1 MGRLHL
7 LVRRHDAEVMGC
19 KSPAGRDERNRCN
32 LSLAVCVK
40 AVVSCEFSRVIFRAP
55 IDRVAL
61 FLFCRE
67 GVKMRKSF
75 EVKTLSITL
84 LAVILLVTP
93 LLAAEF
99 TEQLTLK
106 ADELI
111 LVNLIGEV
119 TVEQASGSV
128 FVVDVAVRGED
139 ASRDLIQIESDED
152 RKATVVVNFPTDK
165 ERKYVYP
172 KLGRNAK
179 TTITFH
185 GDDHKNNNWLA
196 KLFNSSHRKIKV
208 SGSGSGLEVWAD
220 VTVRVPAGKGCVVK
234 HGVGEIKALDVKGDL
249 DLDIHSG
256 PVAARRIE
264 GSLVADTGSGSV
276 TIEQA
281 EGDLNVDTGSGSV
294 VVNQCEGERV
304 SVDTGSGSVKAED
317 IACDR
322 LVIDTGSGSVRARAV
337 TAEDAA
343 VRGGIEDEI
352 DLAHLPV
359 ERRDLEVTL
368 SEKVVD
374 YQIVGRDDATI
385 RLMTAAAP
393 RENVAGRLRMLQAA
407 GVDPQELAV
416 GAATFDGLG
425 LGKGL
430 LFKLGL

>member
-337 TAEDAA
+337 TAEDAKIDTGSGS
-343 VRGGIEDEI
+343 VKLFLDRMGSGRFVLDTGSGSIE
-352 DLAHLPV
+352 LGLPS
-359 ERRDLEVTL
+359 DASAEVTAETGSGSISVEIEGIHL
-368 SEKVVD
+368 KKSHKD
-374 YQIVGRDDATI
+374 YVSFTIGDGDARVLLDTGSGSI
-385 RLMTAAAP
+385 RIY
-393 RENVAGRLRMLQAA
+393 GQ
-407 GVDPQELAV
+407 
-416 GAATFDGLG
+416 
-425 LGKGL
+425 
-430 LFKLGL
+430 